1 MTATRAVSPLSRLGF
16 GLCAV
21 ALAALAPQA
30 AFAQGR
36 LDAQYE
42 ATLAGIPVGKG
53 TWTIE
58 IGDDT
63 FSATAQGGT
72 AGLLKAFS
80 GGTGSGAS
88 QGRVVN
94 GALVPNAYTAT
105 TTTQKKVRNHPPGA
119 GQWQGEGFFDRSGA
133 AGRSGPGRRHRRAPQ
148 KRARSHDR
156 LDAAR
161 ARQWRAAD
169 ARCLPHGAGIFDGR
183 LRYDLKL
190 DYKRMETVKAER
202 GYHGPALVCAIYFTP
217 VAGYIP
223 DRPVIK
229 YLAAERRI
237 EIAFVPIAGTRVLVP
252 FRMTIP
258 TPFGPAMLEATSFV
272 TTAHAA
278 AGGEDEL
285 IGSVAPSLPSPL
297 VGEGAIAEGKAD
309 EGFSPRMDSRREPLT
324 RRRTAFAPP
333 LPQGRGEEKRHHR
346 HNQHESC

>member
-1 MTATRAVSPLSRLGF
+1 MTTTRALSLPSVFLHRGLVG
-16 GLCAV
+16 GLCA
-21 ALAALAPQA
+21 AALIALVPQA
-30 AFAQGR
+30 ASAQGR

-53 TWTIE
+53 AWTIE
-58 IGDDT
+58 IGDDA
-63 FSATAQGGT
+63 FAASAQ
-72 AGLLKAFS
+72 

-105 TTTQKKVRNHPPGA
+105 TTTQKKSETIRLVLANGNVKDFSIDPLPPVDPDRIVVTDAHRKGVLDPMT
-119 GQWQGEGFFDRSGA
+119 GSMLRVPGNGEVLSPDSCRT
-133 AGRSGPGRRHRRAPQ
+133 
-148 KRARSHDR
+148 
-156 LDAAR
+156 
-161 ARQWRAAD
+161 
-169 ARCLPHGAGIFDGR
+169 GAGIFDGR

-190 DYKRMETVKAER
+190 DYKRMENVKAER

-229 YLAAERRI
+229 YLATERRI

-272 TTAHAA
+272 TTAMPPR
-278 AGGEDEL
+278 
-285 IGSVAPSLPSPL
+285 VA
-297 VGEGAIAEGKAD
+297 K
-309 EGFSPRMDSRREPLT
+309 T
-324 RRRTAFAPP
+324 
-333 LPQGRGEEKRHHR
+333 
-346 HNQHESC
+346 N